1 MNYTNPIEY
10 PVVLTPNLTNIATE
24 GGLDTSVLNG
34 VSLQRTVNM
43 VMTRD
48 QQGNVKVVGSRKD
61 GESYDD
67 VVSYVSGWKTVL
79 DTIWL
84 YPVAD
89 VNSVLEIFRLPAA
102 KAIVEEDERIVFE
115 DIDHLYYFY
124 NEVYESTEVAQPVG
138 NVGYSL
144 GVGTRLRDLGI
155 TVHLEL
161 ANGLRVVTWRLVE
174 QLTSQ
179 ADLPAGGDSPDGT
192 VGFVLIYCDWNQNGV
207 QDPLNLNPGSLGF
220 SNADPLRVEQV

>member
-10 PVVLTPNLTNIATE
+10 PIDLTPVLTNIATE

-48 QQGNVKVVGSRKD
+48 QQGNVKVIGSRRD

-89 VNSVLEIFRLPAA
+89 VNSVLEDFRESSPP
-102 KAIVEEDERIVFE
+102 IVEEDERIVFE
-115 DIDHLYYFY
+115 DIDHLYDFY
-124 NEVYESTEVAQPVG
+124 NDVCDSTNVAQPVG

-144 GVGTRLRDLGI
+144 GIGTRLRDLGI

-161 ANGLRVVTWRLVE
+161 ASGLKVVTWRLVK

-179 ADLPAGGDSPDGT
+179 ADLPVGGDSPDDT
-192 VGFVLIYCDWNQNGV
+192 IGFILIYCDWNQDGF
-207 QDPLNLNPGSLGF
+207 QDALNLNPVSLGF
-220 SNADPLRVEQV
+220 SNADPLRVEQI

>member
-10 PVVLTPNLTNIATE
+10 PVVLTPNLINIATE

-43 VMTRD
+43 VMTCD

-67 VVSYVSGWKTVL
+67 VVSYVSGWKTVI

-89 VNSVLEIFRLPAA
+89 MNSVLRDFRESSPS
-102 KAIVEEDERIVFE
+102 IVEEDKRVVFE
-115 DIDHLYYFY
+115 DIDHLYDFY
-124 NEVYESTEVAQPVG
+124 NEVSESTSVAQPVG

-161 ANGLRVVTWRLVE
+161 ASGLRVATWRLVE

-179 ADLPAGGDSPDGT
+179 SDLPVGGNSPDGT
-192 VGFVLIYCDWNQNGV
+192 IGFVLIYCDWNQDGV
-207 QDPLNLNPGSLGF
+207 QDALNLNPVSLGF

>member
-10 PVVLTPNLTNIATE
+10 PVVLTPNLVNIASE

-48 QQGNVKVVGSRKD
+48 QQGNLKVVGSRRD
-61 GESYDD
+61 GEYYDD

-79 DTIWL
+79 NTIWL

-89 VNSVLEIFRLPAA
+89 VNSVLEDFRNSSP
-102 KAIVEEDERIVFE
+102 AIVEEDKRIVFE
-115 DIDHLYYFY
+115 DIGHLYDFY

-207 QDPLNLNPGSLGF
+207 QDPSNLNPGSLGF
-220 SNADPLRVEQV
+220 PNADPLRVEQV

>member
-10 PVVLTPNLTNIATE
+10 TVDLTPAFTNIATE

-43 VMTRD
+43 VMTMD

-67 VVSYVSGWKTVL
+67 VVSYVSGWKTVI

-89 VNSVLEIFRLPAA
+89 MNSVLRDFRESSPS
-102 KAIVEEDERIVFE
+102 IVEEDKKIVFE
-115 DIDHLYYFY
+115 DIDHLYDFY
-124 NEVYESTEVAQPVG
+124 NEVSESTFVAQPVG

-161 ANGLRVVTWRLVE
+161 ASGLRVVTWRLVE

-179 ADLPAGGDSPDGT
+179 SDLPVGGNSPDGT
-192 VGFVLIYCDWNQNGV
+192 IGFVLIYCDWNQDGV
-207 QDPLNLNPGSLGF
+207 QDALNLNPVSLGF

>member
-10 PVVLTPNLTNIATE
+10 PVVLTPNLVNIASE

-34 VSLQRTVNM
+34 MSLQRTANM

-89 VNSVLEIFRLPAA
+89 VNSVLEDFRNSSP
-102 KAIVEEDERIVFE
+102 AIVEEDKRIVFE
-115 DIDHLYYFY
+115 DIDHLYDFY

-161 ANGLRVVTWRLVE
+161 ASGLRVVTWRLVE

-179 ADLPAGGDSPDGT
+179 SDLPVGGDSPDGT
-192 VGFVLIYCDWNQNGV
+192 IGFVLIYCDWNQNGA

>member
-10 PVVLTPNLTNIATE
+10 PVDLTPVLNNIATE

-48 QQGNVKVVGSRKD
+48 QQGNLKMVGNRRD
-61 GESYDD
+61 GEAYDD
-67 VVSYVSGWKTVL
+67 VVSYVSGWKTIV
-79 DTIWL
+79 DTIWI
-84 YPVAD
+84 YPVAN
-89 VNSVLEIFRLPAA
+89 VNYVLGGFRDSSPS
-102 KAIVEEDERIVFE
+102 IVEEDKRIVFE
-115 DIDHLYYFY
+115 DISHLYDFY
-124 NEVYESTEVAQPVG
+124 NDVYESSAVSQPVG

-161 ANGLRVVTWRLVE
+161 ASGLKVVTWRLVE

-179 ADLPAGGDSPDGT
+179 ADLPVGGDSPDDT
-192 VGFVLIYCDWNQNGV
+192 IGFILIYCDWDQNGV
-207 QDPLNLNPGSLGF
+207 QDALNLNPVDLGF
-220 SNADPLRVEQV
+220 SNADPLRVEQI